1 MADFIP
7 DGGSINRMLLDTLI
21 TEADLK
27 QNKKEKLSKFEKI
40 RVGVLSSNVDKMM
53 WNSETL
59 ELVIR
64 FNDGSTYTYVG
75 VDEKRF
81 NDVSEGNADPLTT
94 GENEYGSWTKDD
106 GPSVGAAVHKWLIK
120 KGFEGAPGGT
130 FR

>member
-27 QNKKEKLSKFEKI
+27 QNKKEKLSINFEKI

-64 FNDGSTYTYVG
+64 FNDGSTYTYLG
-75 VDEKRF
+75 VDEKTF
-81 NDVSEGNADPLTT
+81 NNVSEGNAAPETT
-94 GENEYGSWTKDD
+94 GENEYGSWTRGDK
-106 GPSVGAAVHKWLIK
+106 PSVGAAVHQYLIDK
-120 KGFEGAPGGT
+120 FDFNRGGT